1 MRDINRLP
9 NFYAQLANR
18 HAEIPDMR
26 FGQLMFAFIRWAE
39 MQNID
44 VFYLEEDEFLKIY
57 TDFINDIQAKHIPNI
72 EGKFG
77 G

>member
-26 FGQLMFAFIRWAE
+26 FGQLMFAFVRWAE
-39 MQNID
+39 MENKNI
-44 VFYLEEDEFLKIY
+44 FYLEEDDFLKLYDEFL
-57 TDFINDIQAKHIPNI
+57 NDI
-72 EGKFG
+72 
-77 G
+77 